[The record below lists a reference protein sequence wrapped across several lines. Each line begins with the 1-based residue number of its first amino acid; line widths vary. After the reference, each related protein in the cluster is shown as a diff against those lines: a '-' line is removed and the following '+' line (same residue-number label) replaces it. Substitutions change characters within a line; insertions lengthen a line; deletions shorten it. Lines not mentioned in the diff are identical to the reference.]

1 MTMNKIISILIAF
14 FVLTSA
20 QISSVHLMEII
31 YNKGGDIEAKNP
43 EVLQAYYDQLG
54 GEPRNYLI
62 NSKTDFDLYI
72 NLLVPASSN
81 YNGRYSAKVFLVKDP
96 SASSGQ
102 TEEEVAFIDGQ
113 TKFDWQEFY
122 DPSIR
127 DYYFKGPELE
137 KRLLAGNYKIT
148 VFNYENRDKYVLS
161 IGKKQEFS
169 WINLMRAYWILPT
182 LKTEFFKTSVLQ
194 FFLTP
199 FGLVLFGAAITL
211 LLVFAFFI
219 FIGFFVEKLKNKKTR
234 VMLLTSSGMYGSRQ
248 EILNILPKPAYDI
261 RVAHIITASNP
272 EVDKTYMNKDRE
284 LMREAHFNIKDI
296 DIENKNKAQLMQ
308 ELKDMD
314 IIYVQGGNTFYLLK
328 QIRMT
333 GFDKV
338 VKKLIKKGVIY
349 IGVSAGSIV
358 TGKTIETA
366 KWLGDENTVNL
377 KNLKGLKLVPF
388 NIFVHYKQDYDE
400 IIRKEQKKSWHK
412 LKILS
417 DTQALLVLNR
427 EVTLL
432 GTGEEVVY

>member
-1 MTMNKIISILIAF
+1 MNKIISIFTIFFSLIF
-14 FVLTSA
+14 A
-20 QISSVHLMEII
+20 QISSVHLMEIV
-31 YNKGGDIEAKNP
+31 YNKAGDIEAKNP
-43 EVLQAYYDQLG
+43 EVLQTYYDQLG
-54 GEPRNYLI
+54 GVPRNYLI

-81 YNGRYSAKVFLVKDP
+81 YNGRYSAKIFSVKD
-96 SASSGQ
+96 G

-113 TKFDWQEFY
+113 TKFEWQEFY

-127 DYYFKGPELE
+127 DYYFKGPETE
-137 KRLLAGNYKIT
+137 KKLPAGNYKIT
-148 VFNYENRDKYVLS
+148 VFSYENRNKYVLT
-161 IGKKQEFS
+161 IGKNQEFS
-169 WINLMRAYWILPT
+169 WLNLVRAYRILPV

-199 FGLVLFGAAITL
+199 FGLVLIGAVLIL
-211 LLVFAFFI
+211 LLIFALFI
-219 FIGFFVEKLKNKKTR
+219 FIGFFIEKIKNRKTR
-234 VMLLTSSGMYGSRQ
+234 VMLLTSSGMQGSKQ
-248 EILNILPKPAYDI
+248 EILNILPKPAYDV
-261 RVAHIITASNP
+261 RVAHIITASKS
-272 EVDKTYMNKDRE
+272 EADKTYLEKDRE

-296 DIENKNKAQLMQ
+296 DIEGKNKTQLMA

-358 TGKTIETA
+358 AGKTIITA
-366 KWLGDENTVNL
+366 GWKNTDKNTVKI
-377 KNLKGLKLVPF
+377 KNLKGLRLVPF
-388 NIFVHYKQDYDE
+388 NIFVHYKPEYDE

-412 LKILS
+412 LKILT
-417 DTQALLVLNR
+417 DTQAILVLNR
-427 EVTLL
+427 EITLL